1 MSKELKDL
9 IDSVD
14 SANQAQ
20 TDLETTVREL
30 QEEVKKLNFT
40 IGEQRTIIQTQES
53 MLSNFPNGNIPED
66 VSVLKELVTQQ
77 RQDIIKQDKDVEIL
91 QQTISEIT
99 VELENVQKYEG
110 EKRCRDS
117 PTNDFRNYC
126 RIRKCSK
133 I

>member
-40 IGEQRTIIQTQES
+40 IGEQRTIIQTQD
-53 MLSNFPNGNIPED
+53 NATTTRHN
-66 VSVLKELVTQQ
+66 KT
-77 RQDIIKQDKDVEIL
+77 R
-91 QQTISEIT
+91 
-99 VELENVQKYEG
+99 
-110 EKRCRDS
+110 
-117 PTNDFRNYC
+117 
-126 RIRKCSK
+126 
-133 I
+133 